1 MRTRTCHLNSLAPIL
16 LAGLLSL
23 QAQAQS
29 INANAS
35 VQAAQAPLT
44 AQERLDAIR
53 QSLVDASLQTPTRVS
68 TTTWLDPQGS
78 LRENTSFKNSIDLRG
93 VRVASYDR
101 DTTGQAKA
109 RLQFPNNTG
118 NGSAFENKTVKTV
131 LTETGFK
138 GAVQKFNR
146 LMTKASDYAKELS
159 LIHTVAPAC
168 TVRMSEQLNHVI
180 DFGMAIEPSANHVV
194 LQSLMPLLQ
203 NEWVKN
209 PNSAGTA
216 RAWRAVNSLPTASM
230 ANTMTAY
237 ERALIGN
244 RPETLPWQANLK
256 ISTPA
261 MTATGIEGLL
271 GQSKNS
277 LVLNLDFQL
286 VSTQGLG
293 EAFEESVSL
302 QIEIDRPAWSA
313 PSLTAASIDLVK
325 EQLQIW
331 RAAGEQ
337 WLSCHAINPTV
348 TAVSP
353 QFIQINAGEL
363 SGVRKGDEW
372 LVANPSHFPSE
383 LIGREGAPQTLLAKV
398 QAVTPHNSQLI
409 ILAGPV
415 QAVQADWRAWP
426 TETLIKES
434 SVVPASQRNTTATK
448 RSLKTATNAND
459 SFTLTPY

>member
-16 LAGLLSL
+16 LVGLFSL

-35 VQAAQAPLT
+35 VKAAQAPLT

-109 RLQFPNNTG
+109 RLQFPNNME
-118 NGSAFENKTVKTV
+118 NGSTSEYKPFKTAV
-131 LTETGFK
+131 TETGFK

-146 LMTKASDYAKELS
+146 LMTKASDFAKDMS
-159 LIHTVAPAC
+159 LHNSAAPVC
-168 TVRMSEQLNHVI
+168 TVKMSEQFNHVI
-180 DFGMAIEPSANHVV
+180 DFGMAIESSANPLV
-194 LQSLMPLLQ
+194 LQSLLPMLQ
-203 NEWVKN
+203 TEWVKN
-209 PNSAGTA
+209 PSSAGTA
-216 RAWRAVNSLPTASM
+216 RAWRAVNSLPPASM

-237 ERALIGN
+237 ERALLGN
-244 RPETLPWQANLK
+244 RPDSLPWLANLK
-256 ISTPA
+256 ISTAALTTPV
-261 MTATGIEGLL
+261 TEGLL
-271 GQSKNS
+271 DQTKNIF
-277 LVLNLDFQL
+277 VLNLNFQL
-286 VSTQGLG
+286 VSTQSHG
-293 EAFEESVSL
+293 EVFEESVSL
-302 QIEIDRPAWSA
+302 QLEIDRPAWSA
-313 PSLTAASIDLVK
+313 PILTSASIDLVK
-325 EQLQIW
+325 EQLQTW

-353 QFIQINAGEL
+353 QYIQMNAGEL

-372 LVANPSHFPSE
+372 LLANPSHFPVE
-383 LIGREGAPQTLLAKV
+383 LLGKEGAPQTLLAKV
-398 QAVTPHNSQLI
+398 QAVTPHTAQLI
-409 ILAGPV
+409 VLAGPV

-426 TETLIKES
+426 TDTLIKES
-434 SVVPASQRNTTATK
+434 SSASASQRNTTITK
-448 RSLKTATNAND
+448 RSLKTAANTNA